1 MSVLDVGGVL
11 GTVLPVVGGILGLQ
25 AVHELAH
32 RAVAKQHHLKLG
44 RYRRALLLL
53 LPSLVWVD

>member
-44 RYRRALLLL
+44 RPSSSSS
-53 LPSLVWVD
+53 LPWYGWTD